1 MSLLLRLIRF
11 RNLHR
16 FEQLPVELLF
26 FVTDLISGFQ
36 MQYVPGVAPLR
47 SSDSDDEKDAVS
59 VSVSVSSLKSFRRG
73 CRTGF
78 ESDL

>member
-47 SSDSDDEKDAVS
+47 SSDSDDENDA